1 MEYIELCVIGQKLKE
16 NVELMEAVKKFNIP
30 INFYDDWKSVDKP
43 QQAIFI
49 LDAFETEM
57 YDKLHNE
64 HCKILGPTA
73 VLQLSEIG
81 EAITQERRPLYTRSM
96 CGVTLCFTGFRKT
109 EVVARYVNLVHHMGG
124 SIKKEFKKEVTHV
137 IAKTV
142 RGDKYRYAANMGLP
156 ILSEEWI
163 DNAWSNCQDP
173 NFSIACDMEKYKIPP
188 FFSCQ
193 IAFVGF
199 QPDDEK
205 HMKEMA
211 VKYGA
216 VVVESPSSECTH
228 VVVDSDAPAP
238 TDVEG
243 KKIFILKSD
252 WFWASIRVDSC
263 AEESIYLHSPANKD
277 TRLASVLSPH
287 NHLGQS
293 KRISRGY
300 KRKRELKETVAQ
312 LAREGGQLD
321 VSRHLSDLF
330 NNQSCS
336 SIGSFLDASNLLS
349 PDVRE
354 TSPVAAPEVKPVTK
368 RHQICKE
375 LIQTESNYVQIL
387 NTILQIKAELEE
399 PDNAGNLLLEPT
411 EVKIIF
417 GNVPPIHESKNL
429 VKAYPPFVNFFE
441 KTKDSLN
448 HCDSTKPRFHAF
460 LKLWQSKK
468 ECGRQSLRELFIRPV
483 QRLPSVILLLNDLL
497 KNTNK
502 NNPDYTSLESAINS
516 IKDVVSLI
524 NECKRKTEGQLAM
537 FNLFNEV
544 ENCPPNLV
552 SSHRSLIMQADLL
565 ILNENLGKKGQH
577 LTLFLFSDILE
588 ICKKRQKF
596 STNSALR
603 SPSTVSL
610 QAAATSKK
618 CYKHLE
624 MMPLSYIKRVVNIN
638 ETEGGVLNVKNVF
651 ALICRSNEEL
661 KERLYTFAFVDRET
675 NKLQFLRLLCRHI
688 ANTVCRNDADNFLT
702 TQDPQNLNINTSDIS
717 TRTIARML
725 GGMAKSKDKLVRA
738 LSLKRNNTLTP
749 QMMKQ
754 STSAFSGRRFS
765 RAVSS
770 IISPMRAA
778 VTPSGI
784 ATLPRKFQ
792 MSTTNLQVF
801 MIDDKM
807 MFFEMRMYH
816 NSIESLTVPLK
827 IVGLAWGPKELPNNS
842 RMFEF
847 PFLVASKHQ

>member
-417 GNVPPIHESKNL
+417 GNVPPIHEVHSNLLIDLEKFNEAWSEQNKFGEIILKHSKNL

-483 QRLPSVILLLNDLL
+483 QRLPSVILLLNGND
-497 KNTNK
+497 
-502 NNPDYTSLESAINS
+502 SL
-516 IKDVVSLI
+516 
-524 NECKRKTEGQLAM
+524 
-537 FNLFNEV
+537 
-544 ENCPPNLV
+544 
-552 SSHRSLIMQADLL
+552 H
-565 ILNENLGKKGQH
+565 
-577 LTLFLFSDILE
+577 
-588 ICKKRQKF
+588 
-596 STNSALR
+596 
-603 SPSTVSL
+603 
-610 QAAATSKK
+610 
-618 CYKHLE
+618 
-624 MMPLSYIKRVVNIN
+624 
-638 ETEGGVLNVKNVF
+638 
-651 ALICRSNEEL
+651 
-661 KERLYTFAFVDRET
+661 
-675 NKLQFLRLLCRHI
+675 
-688 ANTVCRNDADNFLT
+688 
-702 TQDPQNLNINTSDIS
+702 
-717 TRTIARML
+717 
-725 GGMAKSKDKLVRA
+725 
-738 LSLKRNNTLTP
+738 
-749 QMMKQ
+749 
-754 STSAFSGRRFS
+754 
-765 RAVSS
+765 
-770 IISPMRAA
+770 
-778 VTPSGI
+778 
-784 ATLPRKFQ
+784 
-792 MSTTNLQVF
+792 
-801 MIDDKM
+801 
-807 MFFEMRMYH
+807 
-816 NSIESLTVPLK
+816 
-827 IVGLAWGPKELPNNS
+827 
-842 RMFEF
+842 
-847 PFLVASKHQ
+847 